1 MYRSIGLAGLVALG
15 LGTGAIAQPTPLPQ
29 PKLLPI
35 VKDQLKVVL
44 PPNAEAVSPLAT
56 PSFDANCRAQK
67 PSERRPMTS
76 GRPETIDTLYQMKQA
91 FPIPIKGQAL
101 QFFWIGNFDIDV
113 LCVGDAAYSHTD
125 RVEIGGLKDYIEAI
139 QPDATLPNG
148 FILKLKEGNGLTVPI
163 RHLGIWFDNQSTPI
177 VKPLNVLQ
185 QSVTMPQ
192 TRPVTHKFSGKQ
204 GQSFTID
211 LDSRSRQP
219 MPPHILVMTSQG
231 TTLAE
236 GIPNPIARG
245 LVSTTVTLPGDG
257 EYTVQVS
264 NLQGRGSYMLSING
278 NQQR

>member
-1 MYRSIGLAGLVALG
+1 MYRLIGLAGLVALG
-15 LGTGAIAQPTPLPQ
+15 LGTAGLGQGAIAQPTPLPQ

-44 PPNAEAVSPLAT
+44 PPKAEAVSPLAT

-67 PSERRPMTS
+67 PSESRPA
-76 GRPETIDTLYQMKQA
+76 DTLYQMKQA
-91 FPIPIKGQAL
+91 FPITIKGQAL

-113 LCVGDAAYSHTD
+113 LCVGDAAYTHAD

-139 QPDATLPNG
+139 QVDASVANG
-148 FILKLKEGNGLTVPI
+148 FVLKLKEGNGLNVPI
-163 RHLGIWFDNQSTPI
+163 RHLGLWFDNQSTP
-177 VKPLNVLQ
+177 VMKPLNVLQ
-185 QSVTMPQ
+185 QSVKMPQ
-192 TRPVTHKFSGKQ
+192 TTPVTHRFSGKK

-219 MPPHILVMTSQG
+219 MPPHILVMTPQG

-236 GIPNPIARG
+236 GIPNRIATG
-245 LVSTTVTLPGDG
+245 VVATTVTLPMDG
-257 EYTVQVS
+257 VYTVEVS

>member
-1 MYRSIGLAGLVALG
+1 MYRSMGLAGLASLSF
-15 LGTGAIAQPTPLPQ
+15 GTVAIAQPTSDAL
-29 PKLLPI
+29 
-35 VKDQLKVVL
+35 
-44 PPNAEAVSPLAT
+44 SPLAT
-56 PSFDANCRAQK
+56 PYFDANCRPQTVSDK
-67 PSERRPMTS
+67 HP
-76 GRPETIDTLYQMKQA
+76 IDTLYQMKQA
-91 FPIPIKGQAL
+91 FPVSIKGQAQ
-101 QFFWIGNFDIDV
+101 QFFWIGNFDVDV
-113 LCVGDAAYSHTD
+113 LCVGDASYGQTD
-125 RVEIGGLKDYIEAI
+125 RVEIAGLKDYIEAI

-163 RHLGIWFDNQSTPI
+163 RHVGIWFDHGVTPI

-192 TRPVTHKFSGKQ
+192 IRPVTHKFAGKK
-204 GQSFTID
+204 GQSLTID

-219 MPPHILVMTSQG
+219 MPPHVLVMTSQG

-236 GIPNPIARG
+236 GIPNRIATG

>member
-1 MYRSIGLAGLVALG
+1 MYRSIGLAGLVGLG
-15 LGTGAIAQPTPLPQ
+15 LVQGAIAQPMPLPQ

-35 VKDQLKVVL
+35 IKTQLKGIL
-44 PPNAEAVSPLAT
+44 PPKAESVSPLAT
-56 PSFDANCRAQK
+56 PSFDANCLAQT
-67 PSERRPMTS
+67 PSDSRP
-76 GRPETIDTLYQMKQA
+76 IDTLYQMKQA
-91 FPIPIKGQAL
+91 FPVSIKGQAL

-113 LCVGDAAYSHTD
+113 LCVGDAGYSQAN
-125 RVEIGGLKDYIEAI
+125 RVEIAGLKDYIESI

-177 VKPLNVLQ
+177 IKPLNVLQ
-185 QSVTMPQ
+185 QSVIMPQ

-236 GIPNPIARG
+236 GIPNPIATG